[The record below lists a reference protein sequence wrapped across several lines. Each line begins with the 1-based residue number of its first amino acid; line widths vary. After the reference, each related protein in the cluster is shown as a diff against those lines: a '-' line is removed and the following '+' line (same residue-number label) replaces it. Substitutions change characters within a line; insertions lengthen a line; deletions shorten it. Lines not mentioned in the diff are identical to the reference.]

1 MVSPGCAGVFQLDWP
16 YQLSSPRLHGMFP
29 VEMNLSLILKTILI
43 FLQAILWVLYAW
55 PNGGSNHTGEVLDEV
70 KY

>member
-1 MVSPGCAGVFQLDWP
+1 VSTWNV
-16 YQLSSPRLHGMFP
+16 P